1 MTANNIQDYQMF
13 IDGQWTEA
21 ENNQRFESTNPESNK
36 PWSSFPD
43 ATVNDVNNSVA
54 AAKNAFKTWSL
65 SDVKIRAKYLRA
77 IGDQLKKNAEHIGKI
92 ETIDSGKLL
101 KETKF
106 QAEYM
111 KDYFYYYAELAEKME
126 NTKIISDIDKPDME
140 VIEVSEPIGVIACII
155 PWNSQMFLTAT
166 KVAPALA
173 AGCLLYTSPS
183 PRDGLLSRMP
193 SSA

>member
-1 MTANNIQDYQMF
+1 MQQSMMLIMQLQPRK
-13 IDGQWTEA
+13 I
-21 ENNQRFESTNPESNK
+21 
-36 PWSSFPD
+36 
-43 ATVNDVNNSVA
+43 
-54 AAKNAFKTWSL
+54 AFKSWSA
-65 SDVKIRAKYLRA
+65 SDVKIRAQYLRA

-140 VIEVSEPIGVIACII
+140 VIEVSE
-155 PWNSQMFLTAT
+155 QL
-166 KVAPALA
+166 ALSHVSFH
-173 AGCLLYTSPS
+173 GTHKCFN
-183 PRDGLLSRMP
+183 
-193 SSA
+193 